1 VPLATTIGT
10 ATTWRIAF
18 AALAV
23 SFVAAAVLVHV
34 LVPTQL
40 RKAAR
45 APSTTAVLTA
55 GRQPQLLRVGM
66 TIIVLSA
73 ARFATYTY
81 MEPILPQA
89 GVTPAGITAVLLGY
103 GAAGVAAWA

>member
-23 SFVAAAVLVHV
+23 SFVAAVLVHV

-55 GRQPQLLRVGM
+55 GRKPQLLRVGM

-81 MEPILPQA
+81 IEPILPQA